1 MKRNDTY
8 IEGVLIMELAT
19 MVVAIALA
27 FLASSLSTYSSQAI
41 QTIVEFVIIST
52 VVVWFW
58 WSYVVERIEYP
69 FKTFKFPFYD
79 VLILI
84 TISLIAC
91 VYKIGGIMYIAG
103 LLSFLMFFWSLML
116 IGIKN
121 EYIDSINEIERK
133 IFNFEIRSR
142 IIITLVSAFT
152 VIVAY
157 FSIFYGIIVFTFV
170 IVIIIFGYLRKINL
184 IKLKQT

>member
-69 FKTFKFPFYD
+69 FK
-79 VLILI
+79 
-84 TISLIAC
+84 
-91 VYKIGGIMYIAG
+91 
-103 LLSFLMFFWSLML
+103 
-116 IGIKN
+116 
-121 EYIDSINEIERK
+121 
-133 IFNFEIRSR
+133 
-142 IIITLVSAFT
+142 
-152 VIVAY
+152 
-157 FSIFYGIIVFTFV
+157 
-170 IVIIIFGYLRKINL
+170 
-184 IKLKQT
+184 

>member
-1 MKRNDTY
+1 
-8 IEGVLIMELAT
+8 
-19 MVVAIALA
+19 
-27 FLASSLSTYSSQAI
+27 
-41 QTIVEFVIIST
+41 
-52 VVVWFW
+52 FW
-58 WSYVVERIEYP
+58 
-69 FKTFKFPFYD
+69 
-79 VLILI
+79 
-84 TISLIAC
+84 A
-91 VYKIGGIMYIAG
+91 
-103 LLSFLMFFWSLML
+103 LML

>member
-84 TISLIAC
+84 TISLIPF

-116 IGIKN
+116 IEIKN

-133 IFNFEIRSR
+133 IFNFEKRIVFLYERERNNSR
-142 IIITLVSAFT
+142 N
-152 VIVAY
+152 
-157 FSIFYGIIVFTFV
+157 IFYFIRENFLVPFMIEKYTKK
-170 IVIIIFGYLRKINL
+170 YL
-184 IKLKQT
+184 